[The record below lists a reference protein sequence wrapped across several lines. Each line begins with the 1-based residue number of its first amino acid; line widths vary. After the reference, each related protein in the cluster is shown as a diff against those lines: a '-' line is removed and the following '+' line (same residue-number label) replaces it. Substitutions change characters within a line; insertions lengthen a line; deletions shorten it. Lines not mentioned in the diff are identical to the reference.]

1 MAFTVATS
9 NSASAW
15 RPDTYSFLAADV
27 LPDAL
32 ILQCS
37 TVAGEIIGDAPSLK
51 VAYITDDDAD
61 FVSEGSPIPEGDPTL
76 SEAVVF
82 SSKVSKLL
90 RITSEQYRQAG
101 TPAQLA
107 ASAARAV
114 TRKADQAFISQA
126 APVGPAVAPSAGLLN
141 VAGIVDGGAVGTNLD
156 ALVDLIAELQVNL
169 ADRATSLSGRWPGA
183 NCASSRSLRRQ
194 QRQPRRRWSR
204 RRTAAAVEPAG
215 HRDQRDHRLRRSG
228 PRPQGRRVGGWC
240 SGSRVE
246 QGRVLH
252 ERLHRSPRAVAHRA
266 HRAASRAHRQVQR
279 HTTGIVKPRSSG
291 AARSAPAGYG
301 ALGLVHP
308 APLAP
313 RQHWRHMPKAPKMC
327 GELHCINTTRDGVY
341 CPEHKP
347 TQERWGTDRTAQ
359 DTRPA
364 VPASS
369 SSTRSACCD
378 CRDAPAPRRC
388 ATTSCRWPPWLL
400 ASAITTRTVVVCA
413 ARATRRSPVGR
424 RTSSR
429 GTTSSDRRPMH
440 NWPSRTRRRRPSRS
454 VRRAPSGS
462 DDLGTTP
469 SRPSP
474 SLSPT
479 DLAVQTAA
487 FDEDLG

>member
-169 ADRATSLSGRWPGA
+169 ADPSHLVVGPLAWSELRKFKESSVANNVSLVGA
-183 NCASSRSLRRQ
+183 GVEDAQQRLLSLPVIVTNAITDYAGLVLDRKAVVSAVGAVEVASSKDAFFTSDSIAHRVLWRI
-194 QRQPRRRWSR
+194 
-204 RRTAAAVEPAG
+204 G
-215 HRDQRDHRLRRSG
+215 HTV
-228 PRPQGRRVGGWC
+228 PRPERIGKFSVTPL
-240 SGSRVE
+240 GS
-246 QGRVLH
+246 
-252 ERLHRSPRAVAHRA
+252 
-266 HRAASRAHRQVQR
+266 
-279 HTTGIVKPRSSG
+279 
-291 AARSAPAGYG
+291 
-301 ALGLVHP
+301 
-308 APLAP
+308 
-313 RQHWRHMPKAPKMC
+313 
-327 GELHCINTTRDGVY
+327 
-341 CPEHKP
+341 
-347 TQERWGTDRTAQ
+347 
-359 DTRPA
+359 
-364 VPASS
+364 
-369 SSTRSACCD
+369 
-378 CRDAPAPRRC
+378 
-388 ATTSCRWPPWLL
+388 
-400 ASAITTRTVVVCA
+400 
-413 ARATRRSPVGR
+413 
-424 RTSSR
+424 
-429 GTTSSDRRPMH
+429 
-440 NWPSRTRRRRPSRS
+440 
-454 VRRAPSGS
+454 
-462 DDLGTTP
+462 
-469 SRPSP
+469 
-474 SLSPT
+474 
-479 DLAVQTAA
+479 
-487 FDEDLG
+487 